1 MLLKRERRAMNAD
14 DLQNAEIRLYV
25 KKRRDGRVSFFY
37 CLGSGPHRKHW
48 TTSSLS
54 HLNVATQNQI
64 CGFLTQLLAEVGSLL
79 QSNSGL
85 VVPSSS
91 ISSSATSPAQSLP
104 SETLPSDTQPTMA
117 S

>member
-1 MLLKRERRAMNAD
+1 MNAD
-14 DLQNAEIRLYV
+14 DFKNVQVRLYV

-37 CLGSGPHRKHW
+37 YSDSGLHRKHW

-54 HLNVATQNQI
+54 HLNAGTQNQI
-64 CGFLTQLLAEVGSLL
+64 SGFLTQLLAEVGSLL
-79 QSNSGL
+79 QNNSGL